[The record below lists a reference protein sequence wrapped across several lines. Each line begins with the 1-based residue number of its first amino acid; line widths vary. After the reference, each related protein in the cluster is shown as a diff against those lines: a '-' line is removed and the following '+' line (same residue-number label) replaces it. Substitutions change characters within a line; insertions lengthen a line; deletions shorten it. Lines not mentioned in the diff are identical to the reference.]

1 MVNVIVK
8 GVQTPEEQRGGTAER
23 VLEGRAS
30 ERKDSTEAS
39 GSRRRPGK
47 VTWEGKDAVMQE
59 PVNTTEQQIM
69 TYFMP
74 Y

>member
-8 GVQTPEEQRGGTAER
+8 GVQTPEEQRGGTAEPAP
-23 VLEGRAS
+23 EGRAS

-39 GSRRRPGK
+39 GSRRWPCK
-47 VTWEGKDAVMQE
+47 VTWEEKDPVMQE
-59 PVNTTEQQIM
+59 PVNTTAQQIM
-69 TYFMP
+69 VYFMP